1 MTITTN
7 IDVRVSWPWI
17 YTQGMPCS
25 VSQGCHLFR
34 SILCAAQLVW
44 LAAALAWWGLGVWKK
59 VDQSSSRSSFQ
70 TNQTLSS
77 ISSKSNT
84 IHYIPMHLAS
94 RKLGRPKAVMLLAMR
109 LTPRASGMRSNWWIQ
124 KLFKTWGVGKPID
137 FIPGRYSYWPEF
149 VTFLLDFKPGGYLFW
164 LCYFHHQPILI
175 PVYFLHQSGMEWLGG
190 CLNSISWIWGWPR
203 VGPGLYVFKLGPNPP
218 RWIHDWLLVPS

>member
-59 VDQSSSRSSFQ
+59 VDQSSSRSSSFQ

-77 ISSKSNT
+77 ISTNQTLSS
-84 IHYIPMHLAS
+84 ISQCI
-94 RKLGRPKAVMLLAMR
+94 LLAGSLADRKRWCSWQCGWHQGQVGWEATGGFRNYSR
-109 LTPRASGMRSNWWIQ
+109 LEGWGNQLI
-124 KLFKTWGVGKPID
+124 LFLGDIHTD
-137 FIPGRYSYWPEF
+137 LN
-149 VTFLLDFKPGGYLFW
+149 LLHF
-164 LCYFHHQPILI
+164 C
-175 PVYFLHQSGMEWLGG
+175 
-190 CLNSISWIWGWPR
+190 
-203 VGPGLYVFKLGPNPP
+203 
-218 RWIHDWLLVPS
+218 